1 MFANTNVNFRFN
13 EIYKLLD
20 NVLILDEQTELNK

>member
-1 MFANTNVNFRFN
+1 MPYNTNVNFRFN

-20 NVLILDEQTELNK
+20 NVLILDKQTELNK